1 MTSITQLAWFYL
13 FMLWSALTL
22 AFIAPRSWTVLG
34 RFYAESLALRGAEWG
49 SRVILFGF
57 IGALFDSATWVK
69 PHSATTEPAFYL
81 AYLTIC
87 IVITLPALAYYFVV
101 TNRLK

>member
-13 FMLWSALTL
+13 FLLWSALTL
-22 AFIAPRSWTVLG
+22 AFITPRGWTLLG
-34 RFYAESLALRGAEWG
+34 RFYGESLTLRWAEWAW
-49 SRVILFGF
+49 RIILFGF

-81 AYLTIC
+81 AYITIC
-87 IVITLPALAYYFVV
+87 IVLTLPALVYYFAV

>member
-1 MTSITQLAWFYL
+1 MDIAQLAWFYL
-13 FMLWSALTL
+13 FLLWSALTL
-22 AFIAPRSWTVLG
+22 AFITPRNWTLLG
-34 RFYAESLALRGAEWG
+34 RFYGESLALRWAEWG
-49 SRVILFGF
+49 WRTILFAI
-57 IGALFDSATWVK
+57 IGGAFDAATWVK

-87 IVITLPALAYYFVV
+87 IVITLPALVYYFAV